1 MTSTAELL
9 KHAKSEGT
17 PLIEGKIARFIWE
30 GETAPQI
37 MGDFNDWGRG
47 QNGAA
52 SLAQVAPGLW
62 MYENELPDDAYIEYV
77 FTNDP
82 DRETMRV
89 LDPLNRR
96 QTPNG
101 LGYTNNFFTMP
112 ARQPSVLTEFMSN
125 TPQGEITRHAIYHP
139 MLVGDDRRDVWLY
152 HPPTP
157 QPVPLLVV
165 FDGRDYL
172 RRANITQIVANLIA
186 IQRIQPVALAL
197 IHNAEHQRYLEYN
210 ATDTV
215 LAQLTELVLP
225 LAYNNLN
232 LLDHDLHP
240 GSWGVMGAS
249 MGGQMALYTALRL
262 PHIFGKV
269 ISQAGAFQTRLT
281 DHKSITHLMVD
292 ALPKPA
298 LKLWLDC
305 GTMDWLLSENRE
317 MFALMTER
325 GYDVTYKE
333 HSAGHNYM
341 AWRDLLPEALATV
354 FPAES

>member
-1 MTSTAELL
+1 MTNAAELL
-9 KHAKSEGT
+9 NRAKSEGT
-17 PLIEGKIARFIWE
+17 PLTEGGIATFVWE
-30 GETAPQI
+30 GETAPQL

-52 SLAQVAPGLW
+52 RLSQVSPKLW
-62 MYENELPDDAYIEYV
+62 TYEAELPADAYIEYV

-82 DRETMRV
+82 DYENKRV
-89 LDPLNRR
+89 IDPFNRR
-96 QTPNG
+96 QTANG
-101 LGYTNNFFTMP
+101 LGYTNNFFSMS
-112 ARQPSVLTEFMSN
+112 ARPPSLLTEFMSN

-197 IHNAEHQRYLEYN
+197 IHNAEMQRYLEYN

-232 LLDHDLHP
+232 LLDHDQHP

-249 MGGQMALYTALRL
+249 MGGQMALYTGLRL

-269 ISQAGAFQTRLT
+269 ISQAGAFQLNLT
-281 DHKSITHLMVD
+281 DHKSITQLLVD
-292 ALPKPA
+292 SLPKQP
-298 LKLWLDC
+298 LKLWMDC
-305 GTMDWLLSENRE
+305 GTMDWLLPENRE
-317 MFALMTER
+317 MSKLLVER

-333 HSAGHNYM
+333 QNTGHNYV

-354 FPAES
+354 FPPV

>member
-1 MTSTAELL
+1 MTNTADLL
-9 KHAKSEGT
+9 KRAKLDGT
-17 PLIEGKIARFIWE
+17 PLIEGGKAVFVWE
-30 GETAPQI
+30 GESAPQL

-47 QNGAA
+47 QTGTAQLSQVTPRLWIYEADFAA
-52 SLAQVAPGLW
+52 
-62 MYENELPDDAYIEYV
+62 DAYVEYV

-82 DRETMRV
+82 DDEDERV
-89 LDPLNRR
+89 IDPLNPR

-101 LGYTNNFFTMP
+101 LGYNNNYFAMP
-112 ARQPSVLTEFMSN
+112 ARQPSVLTDFMSN

-152 HPPTP
+152 HPPTE
-157 QPVPLLVV
+157 QAVPLLVV

-186 IQRIQPVALAL
+186 IHRIQPVALAL
-197 IHNAEHQRYLEYN
+197 IHNAELGRYHEYN

-232 LLDHDLHP
+232 LLDHDQHP
-240 GSWGVMGAS
+240 GTWGVMGAS
-249 MGGQMALYTALRL
+249 MGGQMALYTGLRL

-269 ISQAGAFQTRLT
+269 ISQAGAFQLRLT
-281 DHKSITHLMVD
+281 DHPSITQFLVD
-292 ALPKPA
+292 KLPKQA
-298 LKLWLDC
+298 LKLWMDC
-305 GTMDWLLSENRE
+305 GTMDWLLPENRE
-317 MFALMTER
+317 MFQLLVER

-333 HSAGHNYM
+333 HNAGHNYM
-341 AWRDLLPEALATV
+341 AWRDLIPEALAAV
-354 FPAES
+354 FPPK

>member
-1 MTSTAELL
+1 MTDIAELL
-9 KHAKSEGT
+9 NRAKSEGT
-17 PLIEGKIARFIWE
+17 PLTDGTQAVFVWE
-30 GETAPQI
+30 GETAPQL

-47 QNGAA
+47 QNGAVNLNQIA
-52 SLAQVAPGLW
+52 VGLW
-62 MYENELPDDAYIEYV
+62 TYEVELPADAYVEYV
-77 FTNDP
+77 FTDNP
-82 DRETMRV
+82 DDDDERII
-89 LDPLNRR
+89 DPLNRH

-101 LGYTNNFFTMP
+101 LGYTNNYFMMP
-112 ARQPSVLTEFMSN
+112 ARPPSVLTEFMSN

-152 HPPTP
+152 HPPTE

-172 RRANITQIVANLIA
+172 RRANITQIVANLISV
-186 IQRIQPVALAL
+186 QRIQPVALAL
-197 IHNAEHQRYLEYN
+197 IHNAESQRYMEYN

-232 LLDHDLHP
+232 LIDHDEHP

-249 MGGQMALYTALRL
+249 MGGQMALYAGLRL

-269 ISQAGAFQTRLT
+269 ISQAGAFQLNLT
-281 DHKSITHLMVD
+281 DHPSITKFLVD
-292 ALPKPA
+292 KLPKPN
-298 LKLWLDC
+298 LKLWMDC
-305 GTMDWLLSENRE
+305 GTMDWLLPENRE
-317 MFALMTER
+317 MFELMTQR

-341 AWRDLLPEALATV
+341 AWRSLLPEALATV
-354 FPAES
+354 FPA